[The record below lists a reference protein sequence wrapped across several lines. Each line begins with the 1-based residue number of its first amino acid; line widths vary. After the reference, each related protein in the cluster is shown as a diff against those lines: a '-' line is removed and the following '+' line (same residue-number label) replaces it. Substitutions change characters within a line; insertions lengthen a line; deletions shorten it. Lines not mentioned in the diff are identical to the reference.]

1 MGSIY
6 RIWSCRRDLLEVN
19 MNDEINQ
26 INAELNEMRGFF
38 SKVVKM
44 IPSFHIAD
52 PKILPYGL
60 KPHTRSVSWIVE
72 QVIVQQAKYNKEKL
86 GVKDVKFDLNDTS
99 LYDCEVLTKAD
110 KRYLVNIKITSAG
123 RKRNKNDIAA
133 VEKLYNEYKNERSF
147 RLIYAVFQFSFDNT
161 KITFSKDTVHI
172 FSPQFLPIYVNPRND
187 KIQAYYYAEPEERT
201 REEFL
206 SLLREKSESIS
217 L

>member
-1 MGSIY
+1 
-6 RIWSCRRDLLEVN
+6 
-19 MNDEINQ
+19 
-26 INAELNEMRGFF
+26 MRGFF

-86 GVKDVKFDLNDTS
+86 GVQDVKFDLNDTS
-99 LYDCEVLTKAD
+99 LYDCEVLTEAD

-123 RKRNKNDIAA
+123 RRRNKNDIAA
-133 VEKLYNEYKNERSF
+133 VEKLYNEYKNEQSF

-161 KITFSKDTVHI
+161 KITFSKDTVHV

-206 SLLREKSESIS
+206 SLLRENSRNIS

>member
-1 MGSIY
+1 
-6 RIWSCRRDLLEVN
+6 

-99 LYDCEVLTKAD
+99 LYDCEVLTKVD

-133 VEKLYNEYKNERSF
+133 VEKLYNEYKNERNF

-161 KITFSKDTVHI
+161 KITFSKDRVHI